1 MPCEK
6 PRGFDHSAGCKTRIG
21 RFSSFAMLAHV
32 GDREQHTVS
41 TDRTHGASLRQHICA
56 LQIRTRSPIPALN
69 TQPLA
74 LAACLAIPPD
84 GSNTFQTEGR
94 AVDGRVARPDA
105 DRGDCRSRDHA

>member
-56 LQIRTRSPIPALN
+56 LQIRTRSPIPALTHPTSRAFGMSCN
-69 TQPLA
+69 
-74 LAACLAIPPD
+74 PPV
-84 GSNTFQTEGR
+84 GSNTFLTEGR
-94 AVDGRVARPDA
+94 DVYGSVARPVVL
-105 DRGDCRSRDHA
+105 RGDC